1 MFGSLLDR
9 GAGTFRLA
17 PFAIDHPTARV
28 YEPGTNVL
36 ATTWKTPSGWIVVR
50 TALTMGPWGREDTI
64 TPHTR
69 PPADDDADHM
79 LVRTVE
85 CLEGDVE
92 VELICEPVFAYGSE
106 QATWTL
112 VDGNRHVADAT
123 GAGQTIRLGTDLA
136 LGIEGGRVRARHV
149 LEAGDKA
156 YCALSWAEGLACP
169 RTSRTR
175 KPDSRQP
182 SASGAAGSAERVSPT
197 TAGVTP
203 SSVRRWRSRG

>member
-1 MFGSLLDR
+1 M
-9 GAGTFRLA
+9 
-17 PFAIDHPTARV
+17 

-36 ATTWKTPSGWIVVR
+36 ETTWKTPSGWIVVR
-50 TALTMGPWGREDTI
+50 TALTMGPWDHEDEI

-92 VELICEPVFAYGSE
+92 VELICEPVFDYGRE
-106 QATWTL
+106 EATWTL
-112 VDGNRHVADAT
+112 VDGDRHVADAT
-123 GAGQTIRLGTDLA
+123 GAGQTIRLRTDLA

-156 YCALSWAEGLACP
+156 YCALSWAEGLAAP
-169 RTSRTR
+169 RVSTTPRPGSRR
-175 KPDSRQP
+175 RC
-182 SASGAAGSAERVSPT
+182 ASGARGSAEPASPT
-197 TAGVTP
+197 IAGAIP
-203 SSVRRWRSRG
+203 CNGRRSRSRD